1 MARRVIVYN
10 VALVA
15 QRNLSRALVDNGL
28 EAGRGE
34 QAAIREPKRVWTY
47 ARLADEM
54 VRAAGALRELG
65 VKPGERIA
73 LIMHDSA
80 ELAAI
85 FLGAVRIGAVPV
97 PLNVLLRPLELRTLL
112 NHCGAVEVIASGD
125 LAHNVDEVRGEL
137 PSLRHLCS
145 VGGAHPGQLDFQARM
160 RDVEP
165 WTPAHD
171 PEDGAPAF
179 ILYSG
184 AHDGEPHASAHDHA
198 AAMHAFKSYAEH
210 VLALESGDRVLSTAK
225 LSTAYGLGMGL
236 LFPLMA
242 GAATFLLPTRA
253 RPRTLFDVMAAFAP
267 TVFAATPSLYA
278 QLAHDF
284 AELPGPRPRLMASV
298 RHAVSGGEMLP
309 IAVEKRVRELF
320 GVELLHGFGVTEA
333 LSFVLTNRPDAHRP
347 LSVGRPLP
355 GISARVVDE
364 TGRPLPPQEIGALE
378 LAGPGF
384 GPLRTGDRFL
394 VDGDG
399 YFFYCGRADDLFKV
413 SGRWV
418 APSEIE
424 RALLLHPAVWECAV
438 VEDRDDDGLTQ
449 PHAFV
454 VANVGHTA
462 NDELAYE
469 LMSFVK
475 DEIAPYKYPR
485 QVSFVEALPRG
496 SDGKVQRWKLR
507 GAV

>member
-1 MARRVIVYN
+1 M
-10 VALVA
+10 A
-15 QRNLSRALVDNGL
+15 QRNLSRALVDNCV
-28 EAGRGE
+28 EAGRGD

-54 VRAAGALRELG
+54 VRSAGALRELG
-65 VKPGERIA
+65 VQPGDRIA
-73 LIMHDSA
+73 LLMHDSA

-112 NHCGAVEVIASGD
+112 NHCGAAEVIASGD
-125 LAHNVDEVRGEL
+125 LADNVEQVRGEL
-137 PSLRHLCS
+137 PTLRHLCS
-145 VGGAHPGQLDFQARM
+145 VGGAHPGQLDFSARC

-171 PEDGAPAF
+171 PEDGVPAF

-184 AHDGEPHASAHDHA
+184 APGDAPHATAHDHA
-198 AAMHAFKSYAEH
+198 APMHAYEAYAKH
-210 VLALESGDRVLSTAK
+210 VVGLCDGDRVLSTTK
-225 LSTAYGLGMGL
+225 LSTAYGLGLGL

-284 AELPGPRPRLMASV
+284 AELPPPRPKLMASV
-298 RHAVSGGEMLP
+298 RHAVSGGETLP
-309 IAVEKRVRELF
+309 LAVEKRVLELF
-320 GVELLHGFGVTEA
+320 GVELLHGFGVTDA
-333 LSFVLTNRPDAHRP
+333 LSFILSNTPQARRA

-355 GISARVVDE
+355 GIDARVVDDQ
-364 TGRPLPPQEIGALE
+364 GNPVRPMEIGALE
-378 LAGPGF
+378 VRGPTF
-384 GPLRTGDRFL
+384 SGPLKPGDRFL
-394 VDGDG
+394 VDDDG

-418 APSEIE
+418 APGEVE

-438 VEDRDDDGLTQ
+438 VEDRDDDGLPQ

-454 VANVGHTA
+454 VANVGHKPS
-462 NDELAYE
+462 DELAHE
-469 LMSFVK
+469 LMRFVK

-485 QVSFVEALPRG
+485 QVSFVDALPRAP
-496 SDGKVQRWKLR
+496 DGKIQRWKLR

>member
-1 MARRVIVYN
+1 M
-10 VALVA
+10 A
-15 QRNLSRALVDNGL
+15 QRNLSRALVDNCV
-28 EAGRGE
+28 EAGRGD

-65 VKPGERIA
+65 VVPGDRIA
-73 LIMHDSA
+73 LLMHDSA
-80 ELAAI
+80 ELAAV

-112 NHCGAVEVIASGD
+112 NHCQAVEVIASGD
-125 LAHNVDEVRGEL
+125 LADGVEQVRAEL
-137 PSLRHLCS
+137 PGLRHLCT
-145 VGGAHPGQLDFQARM
+145 VGGAHAGQIDFSARCS
-160 RDVEP
+160 DVEP

-184 AHDGEPHASAHDHA
+184 APGDAPRATAHDHA
-198 AAMHAFKSYAEH
+198 APRHAFSSYAEH
-210 VLALESGDRVLSTAK
+210 VLGLDPNDRVLSTTK
-225 LSTAYGLGMGL
+225 LSTAYGLGVGL

-253 RPRTLFDVMAAFAP
+253 RPRTLFEMMAAFVP
-267 TVFAATPSLYA
+267 TIFAATPSLYA

-284 AELPGPRPRLMASV
+284 AELPQPRPKLMASV
-298 RHAVSGGEMLP
+298 RHAISGGETLP
-309 IAVEKRVRELF
+309 IAVEKRMHELF

-333 LSFVLTNRPDAHRP
+333 LSFVLSNTPAARRA

-355 GISARVVDE
+355 GIEARVVDDAGNE
-364 TGRPLPPQEIGALE
+364 LAPKEIGALE
-378 LAGPGF
+378 VRGPTFAGP
-384 GPLRTGDRFL
+384 LKTGDRFL
-394 VDGDG
+394 VDDDG

-413 SGRWV
+413 SGRWI
-418 APSEIE
+418 APAEVE

-438 VEDRDDDGLTQ
+438 VEDRDDDGLPQ

-454 VANVGHTA
+454 VANIGHTPS
-462 NDELAYE
+462 DELAHE
-469 LMSFVK
+469 LMRFVK

-485 QVSFVEALPRG
+485 QVSFVEQLPRAA
-496 SDGKVQRWKLR
+496 DGKVQRWKLR